1 MAVAGFLKVLNDEE
15 LVDCG
20 ATHWVQM
27 VLVLVLKTV
36 EILVV
41 FKMAV
46 VPFAMWVLVTGQVV

>member
-20 ATHWVQM
+20 ATHFVQM

-41 FKMAV
+41 FTTAV

>member
-20 ATHWVQM
+20 ATHLVQM

-41 FKMAV
+41 FKTAV